1 MLNWL
6 RRKTEPALPYDAE
19 RAKAL
24 QPLVQSCLKQAAA
37 KGSWDTRP
45 RELEAGQAI
54 LELDPKDQVVMLHLL
69 LRRYVGEFE
78 RCRRPG
84 GGSSFSSVNM
94 VAIQLLQTLMSQLF
108 RRNLPYR
115 DTDLVQ
121 LLKTANDDWK
131 RFGWYRPHKVLLGA
145 IERHYANQGLPAEIV
160 PHIKKV
166 KSLTRGWVHDY
177 AEDRE
182 LRKRADILLGNENPS
197 SITADFDWSKTLIRQ
212 LASSAEDQQ
221 AAWRPLIV
229 HAMSASSSKPSKK
242 WLSTASEYLDAVS
255 VDEYA
260 GLFAAMAENIQAE
273 KFDSCPLSD
282 ENNSDLVKGLVWIAS
297 LLPADGVA
305 RDIKSLAIYCFRK
318 VPNIGAVSTKVGN
331 ACVYVLGQ
339 LPGLDSV
346 SMLNELNQKVKYP
359 SARRL
364 IEKALDQA
372 AMRAGMDRF
381 DLEELSVPDYGL
393 DQQAEVRRDCDGY
406 QAVISLQSKDVVQL
420 MWQKDAT
427 GKTQK
432 TVPVAIKDSHAD
444 EIRALRRLV
453 KDIKATL
460 QSQVLR
466 LESMYLQDRAWSFA
480 DWQNRFIQHP
490 LLRVVAHKLIWQ
502 FEHGEQQWSAIWF
515 NDRLVDAQG
524 NAINPDNAKTGV
536 RLWHPIF
543 CSADE
548 VMAWRSFLIKNEIT
562 QPFKQAH
569 REIYIL
575 TDAERVTEQYS
586 NRFAAHVLKQHQM
599 NALCQQR
606 GWKYTFQGNFD
617 SWNAPTLELPVWGLQ
632 VEYLVEG
639 IEGSENESG
648 IFSYVA
654 SDQVRF
660 TRDGEAVPLVD
671 IDPLVFSEVM
681 RNVDLFVGVCSIGN
695 DPEWH
700 DRGIEG
706 YAHYWQEYSFGDLT
720 ASAQTR
726 KEILEHLLPRL
737 KIADR
742 CRLENRFL
750 VVQGKLRT
758 YKIHLGSA
766 NILMEPNDEYLCIVE
781 GRSSK
786 NNASKLFLPFE
797 GDHRM
802 AVVLSKA
809 FLLAEDDK
817 IKDKTI
823 LSQIKRR

>member
-6 RRKTEPALPYDAE
+6 RRKTEPVPYDE
-19 RAKAL
+19 DRAHAL
-24 QPLVQSCLKQAAA
+24 QPLIESYLEQAGD

-45 RELEAGQAI
+45 KDLEAGQAI
-54 LELDPKDQVVMLHLL
+54 LGLDPRDQVVMLHLL
-69 LRRYVGEFE
+69 LGRYVGEFA

-94 VAIQLLQTLMSQLF
+94 VAIQVLQALMSQLF

-115 DTDLVQ
+115 DTDLVH

-131 RFGWYRPHKVLLGA
+131 HFGWYRPHKVLLGA

-166 KSLTRGWVHDY
+166 GSLTRSWVHDS

-212 LASSAEDQQ
+212 LATAAEDRQT
-221 AAWRPLIV
+221 AWRPLII
-229 HAMSASSSKPSKK
+229 HAMTASASKPSKK
-242 WLSTASEYLDAVS
+242 WLSTASEYLDAVT
-255 VDEYA
+255 VDEFA
-260 GLFAAMAENIQAE
+260 TLFASMTENIRAE
-273 KFDSCPLSD
+273 KFDSCPLGD
-282 ENNSDLVKGLVWIAS
+282 EDNSNLVKGLVWVGS
-297 LLPADGVA
+297 MLPADGVA

-318 VPNIGAVSTKVGN
+318 VPNVGAVSTKVGN

-346 SMLNELNQKVKYP
+346 AMLNELNQKVKYP

-372 AMRAGMDRF
+372 ATRAGMDRL
-381 DLEELSVPDYGL
+381 DLEELSVPGYGL

-406 QAVISLQSKDVVQL
+406 QAVISLESKDVVQL

-427 GKTQK
+427 GKSQK
-432 TVPVAIKDSHAD
+432 TVPVAIKDAYAD
-444 EIRALRRLV
+444 EIRALKRLV

-480 DWQNRFIQHP
+480 DWQDRFIQHP
-490 LLRVVAHKLIWQ
+490 LLQVATRKLIWQ
-502 FEHGEQQWSAIWF
+502 FENGEQQWSGIWF
-515 NDRLVDAQG
+515 NDRIVDAHG
-524 NAINPDNAKTGV
+524 NAITQDRDLPGV

-543 CSADE
+543 SSADE
-548 VMAWRSFLIKNEIT
+548 VMAWRSFLMENEIT

-569 REIYIL
+569 REVYIL

-606 GWKYTFQGNFD
+606 GWKYTLQGNFD

-639 IEGSENESG
+639 IESSENETG

-671 IDPLVFSEVM
+671 VDPLVFSEVM

-726 KEILEHLLPRL
+726 REVLELLLPRL
-737 KIADR
+737 KIGDR
-742 CRLENRFL
+742 CRLEKRFL
-750 VVQGKLRT
+750 VVRGNLRT

-781 GRSSK
+781 GRSPK